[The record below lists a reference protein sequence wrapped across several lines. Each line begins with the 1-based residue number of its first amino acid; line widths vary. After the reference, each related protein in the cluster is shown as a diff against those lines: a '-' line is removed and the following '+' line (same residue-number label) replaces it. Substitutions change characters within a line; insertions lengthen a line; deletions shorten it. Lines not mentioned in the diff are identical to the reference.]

1 MLLRGLL
8 PVLGGGEDVPF
19 SNGRSWHKRN
29 FLRKTL
35 MLYIFEKCTH
45 LFLWLI
51 PDVGQHTSA
60 EAGTAGGA
68 VGAGGLCNCRQWSR
82 PP

>member
-29 FLRKTL
+29 FLRKAL
-35 MLYIFEKCTH
+35 MLFIFEKCTH
-45 LFLWLI
+45 LLLWPI
-51 PDVGQHTSA
+51 PEVGRHTSA
-60 EAGTAGGA
+60 KVGTAGGA
-68 VGAGGLCNCRQWSR
+68 NGHGDCGKAMLYTGG
-82 PP
+82 